1 MSKLAIIFGVFI
13 ALVGVAGYVATHF
26 WHTLIP
32 ILLGAL
38 LIVFGAVAQ
47 TEDVKRR
54 MVAMHIAATLGVLGF
69 LGTIPGLIALGG
81 YLSGHQA
88 NEVAGIAVG
97 HRIAAEVQSATCI
110 LCLIFVLLCV
120 RSFIAARRARA

>member
-1 MSKLAIIFGVFI
+1 MSKLAIIFGVLI
-13 ALVGVAGYVATHF
+13 ALVGVAGYLATHF
-26 WHTLIP
+26 WHALIP
-32 ILLGAL
+32 IVLGVL
-38 LIVFGAVAQ
+38 LIVCGVVAR

-69 LGTIPGLIALGG
+69 FGTIPGLIALGG
-81 YLSGHQA
+81 YLSGHQM
-88 NEVAGIAVG
+88 NEAAGITVG

-120 RSFIAARRARA
+120 RSFVAARRARA